1 MSSRP
6 AAQVLSTTPCVK
18 ALARWATG
26 KRISDRLPKLRRITC
41 TSFFPEAAHYGAVL
55 KPTAIGVLYLFLAKD
70 RGDVPLFGKYRGNV
84 PLLGQI

>member
-41 TSFFPEAAHYGAVL
+41 TSFFPEAAHLRGCLEAYR
-55 KPTAIGVLYLFLAKD
+55 D
-70 RGDVPLFGKYRGNV
+70 RGAVPLFGQR
-84 PLLGQI
+84 